1 MNPLFDQ
8 LGGMQMPGPMG
19 QFQDMIQ
26 KFKQFKANFH
36 GDPEQEV
43 RKLLQSGK
51 MSQQQLDQLQQAARM
66 MQSLLGGQ

>member
-26 KFKQFKANFH
+26 KFLQFKANFH

-66 MQSLLGGQ
+66 MQSLL